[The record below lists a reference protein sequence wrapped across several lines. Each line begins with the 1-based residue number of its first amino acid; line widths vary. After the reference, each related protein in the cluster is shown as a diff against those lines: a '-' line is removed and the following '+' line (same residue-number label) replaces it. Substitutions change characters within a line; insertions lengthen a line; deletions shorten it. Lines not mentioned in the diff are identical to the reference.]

1 MEKKNEAAESEKKE
15 KNLKKMILE
24 NLIYLVV
31 IFGSVFLINR
41 FVMLR
46 TEVSGPSMYPTL
58 ENGENLIVDKLT
70 YQFRDPNR
78 FDIVVFK
85 YLHAKNRY
93 YIKRIIGLP
102 GETVQITD
110 GVIYINGEPLEE
122 NYGYEPIQNAKRAA
136 EPVVLGENEYFV
148 MGDNRNRSS
157 DSRDT
162 DVANVNRSQIV
173 GRTFLRIWP
182 LSSFGIIPHE

>member
-1 MEKKNEAAESEKKE
+1 MKNNSEIKENEKKE
-15 KNLKKMILE
+15 KNLRKSIVE

-31 IFGSVFLINR
+31 IFGSVFLINT

-46 TEVSGPSMYPTL
+46 TEVFGPSMYPTL

-70 YQFRDPNR
+70 YQFQEPKR
-78 FDIVVFK
+78 FDIVVFR
-85 YLHAKNRY
+85 YLYTKNRY

-110 GVIYINGEPLEE
+110 SVIYINGEPLEE
-122 NYGYEPIQNAKRAA
+122 NYGYEAIKNAKRAA
-136 EPVVLGENEYFV
+136 EPILLGENEYFV
-148 MGDNRNRSS
+148 MGDNRNMSS

-162 DVANVNRSQIV
+162 DVANVNRSQII

-182 LSSFGIIPHE
+182 LNRFGIIPHE